1 MCREAGGCSGI
12 SSTQLWALSC
22 QSSANA
28 SKPNS
33 FICLQQH
40 QPQLF
45 QNWCVKMR
53 GYKIMKIR
61 AWGLIILGLSG
72 FEAGS
77 VFGVFGGRAAAGCQ
91 LTLWVQRVLLGRE
104 EEEELV
110 GWGGGEEENT
120 SWGKSLIWIWE
131 EVIFPNDGS
140 KHERWKA
147 LSLFSCS
154 PPLQPLLCNQSFSQK
169 KTFNGIR
176 AGGYIFTSEWRK
188 CEEKWKFR
196 RKSGTSETRG
206 ENLRKS
212 KNWGEKWKLR
222 MAAAML
228 RTLLISLHLHNLT
241 RFEQNI

>member
-1 MCREAGGCSGI
+1 MQIHSNGMYFQCTYIDVLQMCREAGGCSGI

-91 LTLWVQRVLLGRE
+91 LTLWLSGFNEFFSGGRRRRSWLGE
-104 EEEELV
+104 EEEKKKIRVE
-110 GWGGGEEENT
+110 
-120 SWGKSLIWIWE
+120 GK
-131 EVIFPNDGS
+131 V
-140 KHERWKA
+140 
-147 LSLFSCS
+147 
-154 PPLQPLLCNQSFSQK
+154 
-169 KTFNGIR
+169 
-176 AGGYIFTSEWRK
+176 
-188 CEEKWKFR
+188 
-196 RKSGTSETRG
+196 
-206 ENLRKS
+206 
-212 KNWGEKWKLR
+212 
-222 MAAAML
+222 
-228 RTLLISLHLHNLT
+228 
-241 RFEQNI
+241 

>member
-1 MCREAGGCSGI
+1 MRQNERV
-12 SSTQLWALSC
+12 QDYED
-22 QSSANA
+22 
-28 SKPNS
+28 P
-33 FICLQQH
+33 CLRFDH
-40 QPQLF
+40 F
-45 QNWCVKMR
+45 
-53 GYKIMKIR
+53 
-61 AWGLIILGLSG
+61 G
-72 FEAGS
+72 FEW
-77 VFGVFGGRAAAGCQ
+77 VWGGKRFWSFWRPCCRRLPADS

-241 RFEQNI
+241 RFEQNS

>member
-131 EVIFPNDGS
+131 EVIYPNDGS
-140 KHERWKA
+140 KHEWKVK
-147 LSLFSCS
+147 SIE
-154 PPLQPLLCNQSFSQK
+154 PLLLLSSSA
-169 KTFNGIR
+169 T
-176 AGGYIFTSEWRK
+176 WR
-188 CEEKWKFR
+188 EVLSSSSATW
-196 RKSGTSETRG
+196 GWD
-206 ENLRKS
+206 LRKLFL
-212 KNWGEKWKLR
+212 KRRQLMG
-222 MAAAML
+222 
-228 RTLLISLHLHNLT
+228 
-241 RFEQNI
+241 